1 MPVTMHPTRRAALLQ
16 NIEKPK
22 PLKANPPLQDLEKED
37 GARLL
42 RKAIANAGL
51 TPKEAAYL
59 CGVADAAQFNRMLDG
74 IEKFWVHVLLR
85 KAARPILHELLI
97 IVAVEQGTCQVER
110 TIRIKET
117 A

>member
-1 MPVTMHPTRRAALLQ
+1 MSTMMHSTRRQALLQ
-16 NIEKPK
+16 SVETPK
-22 PLKANPPLQDLEKED
+22 PLKANPPLQDLEKAE
-37 GARLL
+37 GGRLL

-51 TPKEAAYL
+51 TPKEASYL
-59 CGVADAAQFNRMLDG
+59 CGVSDAAQFNRMLDG
-74 IEKFWVHVLLR
+74 LEKLWVHVLLR